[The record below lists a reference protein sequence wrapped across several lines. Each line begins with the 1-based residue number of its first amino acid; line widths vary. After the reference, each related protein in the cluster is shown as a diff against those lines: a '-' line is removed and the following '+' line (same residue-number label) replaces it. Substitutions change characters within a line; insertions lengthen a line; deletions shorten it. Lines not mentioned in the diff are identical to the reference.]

1 MQALKFAEQIAGA
14 LVAAHERGIIHRDI
28 KPENIMIRPD
38 GYLKVLDFGLAKSLP
53 NALAVGNAENRSEQ
67 IINTMPGM
75 VMGSVRYMS
84 PEQARGNP
92 VDARTDVWSL
102 GAVLYEMLAGRAA
115 FEGATT
121 SDTLAA
127 VVYLEPAP
135 LERFLPEAPQEI
147 VRIVRKTLQKDAD
160 RRYQTSKDLLLDLKT
175 ALYDIEHEISL
186 ENKTQILPGDFH
198 NSENATKIHQTASAS
213 HRTHVSNI
221 NNSTAQKVALGRNG
235 FAAIILLP
243 LVGVVLLAALAF
255 GFYNWFAVKP
265 NRAATAFERT
275 QISRVN
281 SDGKVSVP
289 AISPDGKYLSV
300 CERRNRQ
307 QQFGRAPNRDRQ
319 FGNNRAADGFA
330 NQNRGFFADRRIR
343 FLHAQQFGFQPQHFV
358 FSSDARRRIEKTDCG
373 RGQRTDFCAGR
384 QAFCFQAPCFG
395 RRQRHYFDRRC

>member
-75 VMGSVRYMS
+75 VMGSVHYMS

-127 VVYLEPAP
+127 VIHLEPAP

-198 NSENATKIHQTASAS
+198 NSENATKIHQTASAN

-255 GFYNWFAVKP
+255 GFYSWFAVKP

-275 QISRVN
+275 
-281 SDGKVSVP
+281 
-289 AISPDGKYLSV
+289 
-300 CERRNRQ
+300 
-307 QQFGRAPNRDRQ
+307 
-319 FGNNRAADGFA
+319 
-330 NQNRGFFADRRIR
+330 
-343 FLHAQQFGFQPQHFV
+343 
-358 FSSDARRRIEKTDCG
+358 
-373 RGQRTDFCAGR
+373 
-384 QAFCFQAPCFG
+384 
-395 RRQRHYFDRRC
+395 